1 MPNSDRKMT
10 DAELQTS
17 IRYLNGQLSL
27 CDGETP
33 PTEADFALARERDAY
48 LREAA
53 RRGVSF

>member
-10 DAELQTS
+10 DAELQQS

-33 PTEADFALARERDAY
+33 PTAADLALAREREDY

-53 RRGVSF
+53 KRGVSF